1 MANAIKYALDKLEAK
16 IGTGGTADHS
26 ALINRNIPDQHPIS
40 AISDLQDTLDGKTN
54 TEDLKAITTEELLAI
69 LK

>member
-1 MANAIKYALDKLEAK
+1 MTNAIKYALDKLEAK

-26 ALINRNIPDQHPIS
+26 VLENRDSPDQHPIG
-40 AISDLQDTLDGKTN
+40 AISNLQNTLNSKVDTD
-54 TEDLKAITTEELLAI
+54 DLKAITTEELLAI

>member
-26 ALINRNIPDQHPIS
+26 VLENRDRPDQHPIG
-40 AISDLQDTLDGKTN
+40 AISGLQGSLDGKIN

>member
-1 MANAIKYALDKLEAK
+1 MKITIKDVTLS
-16 IGTGGTADHS
+16 GGDSSGGAGDHS
-26 ALINRNIPDQHPIS
+26 NLINRNIPDQHPIS
-40 AISDLQDTLDGKTN
+40 AISDLQGSLDGKIN